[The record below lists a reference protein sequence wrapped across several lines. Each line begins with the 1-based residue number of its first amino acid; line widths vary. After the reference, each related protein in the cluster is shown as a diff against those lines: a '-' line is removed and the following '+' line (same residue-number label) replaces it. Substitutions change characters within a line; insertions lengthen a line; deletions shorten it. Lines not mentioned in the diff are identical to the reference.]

1 MQNWLNYHHLLY
13 FKVIAETGSLAKASE
28 VLRVGQSA
36 LSMQLKVLEDRL
48 QQQLFER
55 KQKKLILTES
65 GKLVLEY
72 AQEIFA
78 LGTEMLDTLSDGKDR
93 NRVHVQV
100 GIEEGVPHGAATA
113 LLSKALENP
122 AAVPAVTHGSAD
134 VLVQDLIE
142 HRLDLLLLLEPA
154 HTKEK
159 NILFQKRV
167 MKGQLCAVA
176 APAKLALKKGFPNS
190 LSGQPLLLP
199 SALSRHR
206 HDIEKYL
213 HEIDIEV
220 KLALETDETM
230 LLLNL
235 AIEGRGVSFLPAEAV
250 VDALKAKDL
259 VLLGEIPVN
268 MELWLVGL
276 KRKMSN
282 SVADKLLKDFS
293 L

>member
-13 FKVIAETGSLAKASE
+13 FKVIAETGSLSKASE

-55 KQKKLILTES
+55 KQKKLILTEA

-72 AQEIFA
+72 AQEIFN
-78 LGTEMLDTLSDGKDR
+78 LGTEMLDTLSDGKER

-113 LLSKALENP
+113 LLSQALDNP
-122 AAVPAVTHGSAD
+122 AAAPAVTHGAAD
-134 VLVQDLIE
+134 ALVQDLVE
-142 HRLDLLLLLEPA
+142 HRLDLLLLLEPP

-167 MKGQLCAVA
+167 MKAPLYAVG
-176 APAKLALKKGFPNS
+176 APARFGLKKGFPQS
-190 LSGQPLLLP
+190 LSGGPMLLP
-199 SALSRHR
+199 SALCRHR
-206 HDIEKYL
+206 HELERYF
-213 HEIDIEV
+213 HENSLEV
-220 KLALETDETM
+220 RLALETDEPM

-235 AIEGRGVSFLPAEAV
+235 AIEGRGISFLPQDVIESSV
-250 VDALKAKDL
+250 KDKEL
-259 VLLGEIPVN
+259 IVIGELPVS

-276 KRKMSN
+276 KRKMAN
-282 SVADKLLKDFS
+282 SIADKLLKEFS

>member
-13 FKVIAETGSLAKASE
+13 FKVIAETGSLARASE

-55 KQKKLILTES
+55 KQKKLILTEA

-72 AQEIFA
+72 AQEIFN
-78 LGTEMLDTLSDGKDR
+78 LGTEMLDTLSDGKER

-100 GIEEGVPHGAATA
+100 GIEEGVPHGSATQLLARA
-113 LLSKALENP
+113 LDNP
-122 AAVPAVTHGSAD
+122 AAAPAVTHGSAD
-134 VLVQDLIE
+134 ALVQDLVE
-142 HRLDLLLLLEPA
+142 HRLDLLLLLEPP

-167 MKGQLCAVA
+167 LKSPLYAVG
-176 APAKLALKKGFPNS
+176 APARFGLKKGFPQS
-190 LSGQPLLLP
+190 LSGAPVLLP
-199 SALSRHR
+199 SALCRHR
-206 HDIEKYL
+206 HELERYF
-213 HEIDIEV
+213 HEQGLEV
-220 KLALETDETM
+220 RLALETDEPM

-235 AIEGRGVSFLPAEAV
+235 AIEGRGISFLPEEMIKAAV
-250 VDALKAKDL
+250 KEKEL
-259 VLLGEIPVN
+259 VILGELPVS

-276 KRKMSN
+276 KRKMAN
-282 SVADKLLKDFS
+282 SIADKLLKDFS

>member
-55 KQKKLILTES
+55 KQKKLILTEA

-72 AQEIFA
+72 AQEIFN
-78 LGTEMLDTLSDGKDR
+78 LGTEMLDTLSDGKEGGK
-93 NRVHVQV
+93 VHVQV
-100 GIEEGVPHGAATA
+100 GIEEGVPHYAATA
-113 LLSKALENP
+113 LLSQALNNP
-122 AAVPAVTHGSAD
+122 TAAPAVTHGAAD
-134 VLVQDLIE
+134 ALVQDLVE
-142 HRLDLLLLLEPA
+142 HRLDLLLLLEPP

-167 MKGQLCAVA
+167 MKGPLIAVA
-176 APAKLALKKGFPNS
+176 APAHVGLKKGFPQS
-190 LSGQPLLLP
+190 LNGQPLLLP
-199 SALSRHR
+199 SPLSRHR
-206 HDIEKYL
+206 HEIERFF
-213 HEIDIEV
+213 HENSIDI
-220 KLALETDETM
+220 KLVLETDEPM

-235 AIEGRGVSFLPAEAV
+235 AIEGRGVSFMSLQSASQAIKDKELV
-250 VDALKAKDL
+250 V
-259 VLLGEIPVN
+259 LGELPVH

-276 KRKMSN
+276 KRKMAN
-282 SVADKLLKDFS
+282 SVADKLLKEFS